1 MDVEMIIK
9 QLESLTPEEKRQV
22 QGFIQN
28 HQDESTSMMA
38 LRKPNLHPDAMKI
51 APDFDAP
58 LPEEFW
64 NILTS

>member
-1 MDVEMIIK
+1 MDVEMVIK

-22 QGFIQN
+22 QDFIQD
-28 HQDESTSMMA
+28 HQDETTSMMA
-38 LRKPNLHPDAMKI
+38 KRKPNLHPGAMKI

-64 NILTS
+64 NILNS